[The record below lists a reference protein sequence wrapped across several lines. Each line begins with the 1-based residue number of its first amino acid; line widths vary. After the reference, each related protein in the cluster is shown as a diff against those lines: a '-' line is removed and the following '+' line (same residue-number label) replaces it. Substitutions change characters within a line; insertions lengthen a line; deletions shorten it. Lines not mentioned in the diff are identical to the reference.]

1 MSASNHT
8 PSHTL
13 SPVHRGIFFIM
24 AASLCFAANDTLS
37 SWLRQYYPAMQV
49 IWFRYAF
56 HLLAVL
62 FIAFPAYGTKLFRVS
77 TPRWQVARGTL
88 LFICSGLAIT
98 ALGLMPVAEFTA
110 LAFIG
115 PLVMAVLAGPILKE
129 RVNSL
134 TWVAV
139 VLGFVGVLFVVRP
152 GAGVL
157 GWAALLPILMA
168 FVGANFQIFTRK
180 YAGEDDPV
188 STIFYTGLVGAVIAS
203 VCAPFFWVPIA
214 PEHGYLLITLGVVA
228 AFGHYL
234 VILAFR
240 AAPASTLG
248 SFQYSQLAFA
258 VGAGFIVFG
267 ALPDGWAVFGM
278 SIIMMA
284 GLLSVFAQRRNHT
297 PTQPVRDPEAR
308 LTAVAD

>member
-1 MSASNHT
+1 MESETN
-8 PSHTL
+8 PSL
-13 SPVHRGIFFIM
+13 SPVHRGIFFIV

-37 SWLRQYYPAMQV
+37 SWLRQYYPAFQV
-49 IWFRYAF
+49 IWFRYTF

-62 FIAFPAYGTKLFRVS
+62 VIAFPAYGVKLFRVT

-88 LFICSGLAIT
+88 LFICSSLAIT

-115 PLVMAVLAGPILKE
+115 PLAMTLLAGPILNE
-129 RVNSL
+129 RISRL
-134 TWVAV
+134 AWAAV
-139 VLGFVGVLFVVRP
+139 VLGFVGVLIVVRP
-152 GAGVL
+152 GAGAL
-157 GWAALLPILMA
+157 GWAALLPIGMA

-180 YAGEDDPV
+180 YAGHDDPV
-188 STIFYTGLVGAVIAS
+188 STIFYTGLVGAILAS
-203 VCAPFFWVPIA
+203 VFAPFYWVPIA

-258 VGAGFIVFG
+258 VAGGFIAFG
-267 ALPDGWAVFGM
+267 ALPDGWAVGGM
-278 SIIMMA
+278 SIIMAA
-284 GLLSVFAQRRNHT
+284 GLLSVFAQRQT
-297 PTQPVRDPEAR
+297 PSHSKPTRDADAQ